1 MATSHAYV
9 SKNRRNLEK
18 EIKNKKRDLE
28 TYIKHISPTHYES
41 ISLLSEKINK
51 KKEEIKGCWWFQCK

>member
-1 MATSHAYV
+1 MATSHANV

-18 EIKNKKRDLE
+18 EIKNIKMDLE
-28 TYIKHISPTHYES
+28 QISPTHYKS
-41 ISLLSEKINK
+41 TSLLSEMIDK